1 MLRMATEV
9 KNRVRGSYS
18 VSDAEAFTG
27 MKQQSWASVP
37 FRWSD
42 QISSCYSLVRKRDI
56 APGWNPSLF
65 VARMQ
70 HLIA

>member
-1 MLRMATEV
+1 MQLRMATEV
-9 KNRVRGSYS
+9 KNRMRGSYS
-18 VSDAEAFTG
+18 ASDAEAFTG
-27 MKQQSWASVP
+27 MKQQ
-37 FRWSD
+37 
-42 QISSCYSLVRKRDI
+42 RDI